1 MFRTKENLR
10 LVVFV
15 AVVLIV
21 PAVASHLA
29 PVKTHFAAKPI
40 AYLRAKQPQVVI
52 LSDSMVDNGI
62 DSELLGKLLG
72 GRRVELLW
80 YGGAASA
87 SWYLRLKNYIVA
99 SHIHPELVCIFFR
112 DRVLTDPR
120 FRTEGSYRSK
130 LEAAMHE
137 DEPVCRLVL
146 GQQLGREENLQ
157 RWVDK
162 LYPLNAR
169 RHAQH
174 EKIEQTS
181 MRLVSNA
188 GVTVPELRR
197 WINQTFALT
206 NLGGGAAEEAAG
218 ISKERQTEFDPDPRR
233 SFLPH
238 IVAVAAE
245 ARIPLCFLRVKRHP
259 GADGVVQQDEQL
271 QRYIANL
278 RNWIESQGCYF
289 IDDTDNPARTQDMYL
304 QPGDDHMGPRARERS
319 TELYAD
325 KLRPLLSP

>member
-21 PAVASHLA
+21 PAVASHLV
-29 PVKTHFAAKPI
+29 PMKTRFDAKPI
-40 AYLRAKQPQVVI
+40 ARLRAKKPQVVV

-62 DSELLGKLLG
+62 DAELLGKLLNN
-72 GRRVELLW
+72 RRVELLW

-87 SWYLRLKNYIVA
+87 SWYFRVKNYIVA
-99 SHIHPELVCIFFR
+99 SRIHPELVCIFFR

-130 LEAAMHE
+130 LESAIHE
-137 DEPVCRLVL
+137 DEPIYRLVL
-146 GQQLGREENLQ
+146 GQLPAGEWDLHS
-157 RWVDK
+157 WVDR

-169 RHAQH
+169 RHAEH
-174 EKIEQTS
+174 EKIEQVS
-181 MRLVSNA
+181 MRLVANA
-188 GVTVPELRR
+188 GVTVSELRR
-197 WINQTFALT
+197 WTNETFALI
-206 NLGGGAAEEAAG
+206 NLGGGAAEEAEA
-218 ISKERQTEFDPDPRR
+218 ISKEKEADFDPDPRR

-238 IVAVAAE
+238 IVAAAAE

-259 GADGVVQQDEQL
+259 GQDGVVQQSEQL
-271 QRYIANL
+271 RRYIAGL
-278 RNWIESQGCYF
+278 RKWIENQGCHF
-289 IDDTDNPARTQDMYL
+289 IDDTDNPARTPDMYL
-304 QPGDDHMGPRARERS
+304 QPGDDHMGPWAKERS
-319 TELYAD
+319 TEFYAD

>member
-1 MFRTKENLR
+1 MFRTKENWR
-10 LVVFV
+10 LVIFV
-15 AVVLIV
+15 AVVLVV

-29 PVKTHFAAKPI
+29 PIKTHFDPKPI
-40 AYLRAKQPQVVI
+40 TYLRAKKPQVVI
-52 LSDSMVDNGI
+52 LSDSMVDNGV
-62 DSELLGKLLG
+62 DPELLGKLLG

-87 SWYLRLKNYIVA
+87 SSYFRLKNYIVA
-99 SHIHPELVCIFFR
+99 SGVHPELVCILFR

-137 DEPVCRLVL
+137 DEPIYRLVL
-146 GQQLGREENLQ
+146 GQRLAGEGNLN

-162 LYPLNAR
+162 LYPLNAH

-181 MRLVSNA
+181 MRLVANA

-197 WINQTFALT
+197 WINDTFALT
-206 NLGGGAAEEAAG
+206 NLGGGAVEEAAA

-238 IVAVAAE
+238 IVAAAAE

-259 GADGVVQQDEQL
+259 NGDGFVQQDEQL
-271 QRYIANL
+271 RRYVANL

-289 IDDTDNPARTQDMYL
+289 IDDTNNPARRPDMYL
-304 QPGDDHMGPRARERS
+304 QPGDDHMGPWAKERS

>member
-1 MFRTKENLR
+1 MFGSKESRR
-10 LVVFV
+10 LLIFV

-21 PAVASHLA
+21 PAVVSHLA
-29 PVKTHFAAKPI
+29 PMKTHFDTKSI
-40 AYLRAKQPQVVI
+40 ARLRAQKPQVVI
-52 LSDSMVDNGI
+52 LSDSMVDNGV
-62 DSELLGKLLG
+62 DPELLGELLG

-87 SWYLRLKNYIVA
+87 SWYFRLKNYIVA
-99 SHIHPELVCIFFR
+99 SHIHPKLICIFFR
-112 DRVLTDPR
+112 DRVLTDPG
-120 FRTEGSYRSK
+120 FRAEGSYRSK

-137 DEPVCRLVL
+137 NEPISRLVL
-146 GQQLGREENLQ
+146 GQHLAGEGDLE
-157 RWVDK
+157 RWVDR

-169 RHAQH
+169 RHGQH
-174 EKIEQTS
+174 ERIEQTS
-181 MRLVSNA
+181 MRLVANT
-188 GVTVPELRR
+188 GVTVPELRH
-197 WINQTFALT
+197 WINETFALT
-206 NLGGGAAEEAAG
+206 NLSGGAAEEAAA
-218 ISKERQTEFDPDPRR
+218 ISKERQTDFDPDPRG

-238 IVAVAAE
+238 IVAAAAE

-259 GADGVVQQDEQL
+259 GADGLVQQNEQVR
-271 QRYIANL
+271 RYIADL

-304 QPGDDHMGPRARERS
+304 QPGDDHMGPWAKERS

>member
-1 MFRTKENLR
+1 MFRTKENWH
-10 LVVFV
+10 LVIFV

-29 PVKTHFAAKPI
+29 PIKAHFDAKPI
-40 AYLRAKQPQVVI
+40 SYFRAKKPQVVI
-52 LSDSMVDNGI
+52 LSDSMVDNGV
-62 DSELLGKLLG
+62 DPELLGKLLG

-87 SWYLRLKNYIVA
+87 SWYFRLKNYIVA
-99 SHIHPELVCIFFR
+99 SGVHPELVCILFR

-120 FRTEGSYRSK
+120 FRTEGTYRSK

-137 DEPVCRLVL
+137 NEPIYRLVL
-146 GQQLGREENLQ
+146 GQRPAGEGDLH
-157 RWVDK
+157 RWVDI

-181 MRLVSNA
+181 MRLVANA
-188 GVTVPELRR
+188 GVAVPELRR
-197 WINQTFALT
+197 WINDTFALT
-206 NLGGGAAEEAAG
+206 NLGGAAAEEAVA

-238 IVAVAAE
+238 IVAAAAE

-259 GADGVVQQDEQL
+259 NADGFAQQDEQL
-271 QRYIANL
+271 RRYVANL

-289 IDDTDNPARTQDMYL
+289 IDDTDTPERVQDMYL
-304 QPGDDHMGPRARERS
+304 QPGDDHMGPWAKERS

>member
-1 MFRTKENLR
+1 MI
-10 LVVFV
+10 FV
-15 AVVLIV
+15 AVVLVV

-29 PVKTHFAAKPI
+29 PIKTHFDPKPI
-40 AYLRAKQPQVVI
+40 AYLRAKKPEVVI
-52 LSDSMVDNGI
+52 LSDSMVDNGV
-62 DSELLGKLLG
+62 DPELLGKLLG

-87 SWYLRLKNYIVA
+87 SSYFRFKNYIVA
-99 SHIHPELVCIFFR
+99 SGVHPELVCILFR

-137 DEPVCRLVL
+137 DEPIYRLVL
-146 GQQLGREENLQ
+146 GQRLAGEGNLY

-162 LYPLNAR
+162 LYPLNAH

-181 MRLVSNA
+181 MRLVANA

-197 WINQTFALT
+197 WINDTFALT
-206 NLGGGAAEEAAG
+206 NLGGGAVEEAAA

-238 IVAVAAE
+238 IVAAAAE

-259 GADGVVQQDEQL
+259 NGDGFVQQDEQL
-271 QRYIANL
+271 RRYVANL

-289 IDDTDNPARTQDMYL
+289 IDDTNNPARRQDMYL
-304 QPGDDHMGPRARERS
+304 QPGDDHMGPWAKERS

>member
-1 MFRTKENLR
+1 MFRTKESWR
-10 LVVFV
+10 LLIFVV
-15 AVVLIV
+15 VVVIV

-29 PVKTHFAAKPI
+29 PMKAHFDAKPI
-40 AYLRAKQPQVVI
+40 ARLRAKKPQVVI
-52 LSDSMVDNGI
+52 LSDSMVDNGV
-62 DSELLGKLLG
+62 DPELLGKLLD

-87 SWYLRLKNYIVA
+87 SWYFRLKNYIVA
-99 SHIHPELVCIFFR
+99 SHIRPELVCIFFR

-137 DEPVCRLVL
+137 DEPIYRLVL
-146 GQQLGREENLQ
+146 DQHLAGEGDLH
-157 RWVDK
+157 RWVDR

-174 EKIEQTS
+174 ERIEQTS
-181 MRLVSNA
+181 MRLVANA

-197 WINQTFALT
+197 WINETFALT
-206 NLGGGAAEEAAG
+206 NLAGGAAEEAAAF
-218 ISKERQTEFDPDPRR
+218 SKEKQTEFDPDPRR
-233 SFLPH
+233 SFLRH
-238 IVAVAAE
+238 IVAAGTE
-245 ARIPLCFLRVKRHP
+245 GRIPLCFLRVKRHP
-259 GADGVVQQDEQL
+259 GADGFVQQDEQL
-271 QRYIANL
+271 RRYIANL

-289 IDDTDNPARTQDMYL
+289 IDDTDNPERTQDMYL
-304 QPGDDHMGPRARERS
+304 QPGDDHMGPWAKERS

-325 KLRPLLSP
+325 ELRPLLSP